1 MNPIELYDILTLE
14 DDKDYTVANMV
25 SYNDSEYLYLIEV
38 DQDENVKEENQ
49 KIVRRVISDGE
60 DSLEIVTDK
69 EELDTVSKLFFEL
82 FRDEMEEEAISED

>member
-82 FRDEMEEEAISED
+82 FRDEMEEEAISEN

>member
-38 DQDENVKEENQ
+38 DQDENVKEDNQ